1 MSGSIH
7 LMISKRLR
15 FCTYF
20 LAIETEINSTPVLK
34 ILKIPSLKTK
44 ANKKKSMI
52 ITELNFLEIQ

>member
-1 MSGSIH
+1 
-7 LMISKRLR
+7 MISKRLR

-34 ILKIPSLKTK
+34 TLKIPSLKTK

-52 ITELNFLEIQ
+52 ITKLNFLEIQ